1 MEAVPSRK
9 VHLVYKENMRVL
21 EDYIQSLGF
30 FDSILEL
37 DRDFSVDE
45 FLTSDDIYV
54 FTQMW
59 LHIDS
64 FPKIISSSPRFI
76 FLNVENLTEQHRW
89 DHLFCLLQNNIRVA
103 DYSHANIRIIET
115 LLDNPNNKHIQYTH
129 TPILLPY
136 QFNHVENL
144 VLKNNDNV
152 YEYDVGI
159 VNACPK
165 KDDSVSSHLTYKR
178 TRIWKQM
185 VESGWNCLNILGWG
199 KERDELIRK
208 CKVIVNVHHFECYT
222 IFQHI
227 RCDRMLFAD
236 KLVVSE
242 YSLCAD
248 ELDIKNMVIW
258 SDYSDLLTITQKILD
273 NFSSIHQR
281 FSSLDKNT
289 LIQKRRSDIALAI
302 QLIQNI

>member
-1 MEAVPSRK
+1 MEVVASRK
-9 VHLVYKENMRVL
+9 VHLVYKANMLVL
-21 EDYIQSLGF
+21 EDYIQSLGIF
-30 FDSILEL
+30 HSILEL
-37 DRDFSVDE
+37 ERDFFVDE

-59 LHIDS
+59 LHIDT
-64 FPKIISSSPRFI
+64 FPKSIWSSPRFI
-76 FLNVENLTEQHRW
+76 FLNVENLTEQLRW
-89 DHLFCLLQNNIRVA
+89 NHVLRLLEHNVRVA
-103 DYSHANIRIIET
+103 DYSPANIRIIESFLKDPT
-115 LLDNPNNKHIQYTH
+115 NKLIDYSH

-136 QFNHVENL
+136 LFNPVENL
-144 VLKNNDNV
+144 VLKNTDHV

-178 TRIWKQM
+178 TNIWNQM
-185 VESGWNCLNILGWG
+185 VASGWNCVNIMGWG
-199 KERDELIRK
+199 QERDDLIRK

-227 RCDRMLFAD
+227 RCDRLLFAD

-242 YSLCAD
+242 FSLCAND
-248 ELDIKNMVIW
+248 LDIKNMVIW
-258 SDYSDLLTITQKILD
+258 SDYSELLTTTQKVLD
-273 NFSSIHQR
+273 NFTPIHQQYSSI
-281 FSSLDKNT
+281 DKT
-289 LIQKRRSDIALAI
+289 SLIQKRQSDIDLAL